1 MSKSKSGKDE
11 SGRQESGVNL
21 ATQSPCGD
29 APLHLPHGGTD
40 MVTKCPSVYIKTF
53 GWPLVTV
60 ARDGVGD
67 SKEDK
72 RFGVKRLRQGEP

>member
-21 ATQSPCGD
+21 ATQ
-29 APLHLPHGGTD
+29 HLPHGGTD

-53 GWPLVTV
+53 G
-60 ARDGVGD
+60 
-67 SKEDK
+67 
-72 RFGVKRLRQGEP
+72 